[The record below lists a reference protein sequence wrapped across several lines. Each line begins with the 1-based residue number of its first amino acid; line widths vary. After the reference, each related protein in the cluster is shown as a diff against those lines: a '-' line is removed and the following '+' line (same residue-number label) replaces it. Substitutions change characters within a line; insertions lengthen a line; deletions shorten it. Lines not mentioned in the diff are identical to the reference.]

1 MSTRAT
7 IRIAKREE
15 GVSFNEHT
23 EDYHTQIYHHYDGY
37 PEFLGVALAEFFDG
51 FQVTNGNGPKRTANG
66 LGCLSAQLLT
76 HLKLGKHYNKHA
88 MGPGNVY
95 IDKNDGERRG
105 DCDYEYYVWAA
116 EGKSIWISIFD
127 YNECIFVGE
136 PSNLID
142 KFKEKSED
150 DDRDYVD
157 YAQLQTKYEHLWII

>member
-37 PEFLGVALAEFFDG
+37 PEFLGVALAEFLDG
-51 FQVTNGNGPKRTANG
+51 FGVTNGNGPERTANG

-76 HLKLGKHYNKHA
+76 HLKLAKHYDKHE

-95 IDKNDGERRG
+95 IDKHGTRRG
-105 DCDYEYYVWAA
+105 DLDYEYYIWAT
-116 EGKSIWISIFD
+116 EDKSIWMSIFNH
-127 YNECIFVGE
+127 NECIFVGE

-142 KFKEKSED
+142 KYKESSEED
-150 DDRDYVD
+150 EVYLGKDRDYLD
-157 YAQLQTKYEHLWII
+157 YV

>member
-51 FQVTNGNGPKRTANG
+51 FQVTNGNGPKRSANG

-76 HLKLGKHYNKHA
+76 HLKLGKHYNKYE

-142 KFKEKSED
+142 RFKESPEITGIPNGD
-150 DDRDYVD
+150 NMSDTDDRDYVD
-157 YAQLQTKYEHLWII
+157 YA

>member
-37 PEFLGVALAEFFDG
+37 PEFLGVALAEFLDG
-51 FQVTNGNGPKRTANG
+51 FGVTNGNGPKRTANG

-76 HLKLGKHYNKHA
+76 HLKLAKHYDKNE
-88 MGPGNVY
+88 MGPGHVY
-95 IDKNDGERRG
+95 VDKYGTRRG
-105 DCDYEYYVWAA
+105 DLDYEYYIWAT
-116 EGKSIWISIFD
+116 EDKSIWMSIFD
-127 YNECIFVGE
+127 HNECIFVGE

-142 KFKEKSED
+142 KYKESSEED
-150 DDRDYVD
+150 EVYLGKDRDYLD
-157 YAQLQTKYEHLWII
+157 YV